1 MKFKIGQC
9 ASKSRCW
16 HEAELDAEMEE
27 YFLKSGN
34 KEIAAKKLDDAMDDY
49 WAKKGN
55 DEEGGEEGEK
65 AAAEVGG
72 D

>member
-1 MKFKIGQC
+1 MKK
-9 ASKSRCW
+9 K
-16 HEAELDAEMEE
+16 EEPKTTAELDAEMDE

-34 KEIAAKKLDDAMDDY
+34 QEIAAMKLDDAMEDD

-55 DEEGGEEGEK
+55 DEDGGEEGEK

>member
-1 MKFKIGQC
+1 MKK
-9 ASKSRCW
+9 KD
-16 HEAELDAEMEE
+16 EPKTTAELDAEMDE

-49 WAKKGN
+49 WAKRGN
-55 DEEGGEEGEK
+55 DEEGGDGEEK
-65 AAAEVGG
+65 VAAEVGG

>member
-1 MKFKIGQC
+1 MKK
-9 ASKSRCW
+9 KD
-16 HEAELDAEMEE
+16 EPKTTAELDAEMDE

-49 WAKKGN
+49 WAKRGN
-55 DEEGGEEGEK
+55 DEEEVGDGEEK
-65 AAAEVGG
+65 VAAEVGG